1 MLASTE
7 GNWVSALILGSQ
19 GCWSTA
25 LARSFPLRFG
35 CSCTQRSASTISVGA
50 HGDEMSIFDFFLAA
64 LSLAPVGL
72 FLLFWR
78 MFPRDRGVHPIYR
91 ESGIEMIDNGTEVQ
105 DAIARRLHMRE
116 VERKGK

>member
-1 MLASTE
+1 
-7 GNWVSALILGSQ
+7 
-19 GCWSTA
+19 
-25 LARSFPLRFG
+25 
-35 CSCTQRSASTISVGA
+35 
-50 HGDEMSIFDFFLAA
+50 MSMFDLFLAA

-105 DAIARRLHMRE
+105 DATARRPQMRT
-116 VERKGK
+116 VERKGKVG